1 MGVRPPLPAPIES
14 MLYQINAS
22 SDAFFCAQ
30 TVPKVLRVSRFPLAL
45 LSGCNKV
52 GIPSALS
59 LREYLCLRCPPQE
72 VFFSFAH
79 SALSPPSWLQPKCSK
94 PVWSALKGVDT
105 VSSVMIGETGAPV
118 GYNAP
123 YPVNTLVYPDG
134 QIIYRVEWAMMRGE
148 VGQMQK
154 SFGSGTA
161 FQISSVDFKDDRLEL
176 KLTSRNHDSGR
187 SS

>member
-1 MGVRPPLPAPIES
+1 MSPLS
-14 MLYQINAS
+14 AS
-22 SDAFFCAQ
+22 RGFLFVCTLGLVSSVVASAQ
-30 TVPKVLRVSRFPLAL
+30 VQQASLA
-45 LSGCNKV
+45 
-52 GIPSALS
+52 
-59 LREYLCLRCPPQE
+59 
-72 VFFSFAH
+72 
-79 SALSPPSWLQPKCSK
+79 
-94 PVWSALKGVDT
+94 SALKGVDT
-105 VSSVMIGETGAPV
+105 VSNVMIGETGAPV

-187 SS
+187 LKLMYGA